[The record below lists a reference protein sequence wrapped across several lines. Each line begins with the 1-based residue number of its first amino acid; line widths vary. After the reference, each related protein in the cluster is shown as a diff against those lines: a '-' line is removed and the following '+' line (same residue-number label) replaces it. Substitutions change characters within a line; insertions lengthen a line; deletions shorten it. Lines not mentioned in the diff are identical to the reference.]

1 MRVLHC
7 GSCLSRTTVNCGN
20 RSLVDSAKR
29 RTPSMTR
36 PTAARAV
43 YLAAINDYDAIVL
56 DVVLPVHDGIEVCR
70 EIRRKGSHAPIL
82 MLTARDTVDD
92 KILGLDAGAD
102 DYLTKPFDFGELL
115 ARLRAL
121 VRRRGDVLPGEL
133 SVADLVVD
141 TRRHSA
147 KRGNR
152 EIVLTTKEYALLEHL
167 VRNAG
172 RIVTRAEINAH
183 VWDDNHDPFS
193 NLIDVYV
200 SRLRRK
206 VDGGERVALIS
217 TRRGVG
223 LHAGRGGTAPR
234 CRAAPAREPMMRWPQ
249 SLRARLTLWYTLV
262 LGVPLVAFAGAS
274 FFVLD
279 RALMHRADSFL
290 DETLGAFT
298 TELASEQQE
307 EPTAGRAIAVGAP
320 GRAVSRRPPGRSSTR

>member
-1 MRVLHC
+1 VCDVRILLAEDDRHLRESIAR
-7 GSCLSRTTVNCGN
+7 GLREASYA
-20 RSLVDSAKR
+20 VDDA
-29 RTPSMTR
+29 PDG
-36 PTAARAV
+36 ARALF
-43 YLAAINDYDAIVL
+43 LAAVNDYDAIIL
-56 DVVLPVHDGIEVCR
+56 DIVLPVKDGLEVCR
-70 EIRRKGSHAPIL
+70 GIRRKGNHVPIL

-92 KILGLDAGAD
+92 KIIGLDAGAD

-121 VRRRGDVLPGEL
+121 VRRRGDVLPAEL

-141 TRRHSA
+141 TRRHTA
-147 KRGNR
+147 RRGHR
-152 EIVLTTKEYALLEHL
+152 DITLTTKEYALLEHL

-223 LHAGRGGTAPR
+223 YML
-234 CRAAPAREPMMRWPQ
+234 AAPAAGNASAAAPR
-249 SLRARLTLWYTLV
+249 
-262 LGVPLVAFAGAS
+262 GAGA
-274 FFVLD
+274 
-279 RALMHRADSFL
+279 
-290 DETLGAFT
+290 
-298 TELASEQQE
+298 
-307 EPTAGRAIAVGAP
+307 
-320 GRAVSRRPPGRSSTR
+320 

>member
-1 MRVLHC
+1 MRILLAEDDRHLRESIAR
-7 GSCLSRTTVNCGN
+7 GLREASYAIDDAEDG
-20 RSLVDSAKR
+20 
-29 RTPSMTR
+29 
-36 PTAARAV
+36 ARAI
-43 YLAAINDYDAIVL
+43 YLAAVNEYDAIIL
-56 DVVLPVHDGIEVCR
+56 DVVLPVKDGLEVCR
-70 EIRRKGSHAPIL
+70 EIRRRGMHTPII

-92 KILGLDAGAD
+92 RITGLDAGAD

-121 VRRRGDVLPGEL
+121 VRRRGEVLPAEL

-141 TRRHSA
+141 TRRHTA
-147 KRGNR
+147 RRGQR
-152 EIVLTTKEYALLEHL
+152 DITHTTKEFALLEHL

-223 LHAGRGGTAPR
+223 YMLS
-234 CRAAPAREPMMRWPQ
+234 APAPSPSSTASR
-249 SLRARLTLWYTLV
+249 
-262 LGVPLVAFAGAS
+262 GAGA
-274 FFVLD
+274 
-279 RALMHRADSFL
+279 
-290 DETLGAFT
+290 
-298 TELASEQQE
+298 
-307 EPTAGRAIAVGAP
+307 
-320 GRAVSRRPPGRSSTR
+320 

>member
-1 MRVLHC
+1 MRILLAEDDRHLRESIAR
-7 GSCLSRTTVNCGN
+7 GLREASYAIDDAEDG
-20 RSLVDSAKR
+20 
-29 RTPSMTR
+29 
-36 PTAARAV
+36 ARAI
-43 YLAAINDYDAIVL
+43 YLAAVNEYDAIIL
-56 DVVLPVHDGIEVCR
+56 DVVLPVKDGLEVCR
-70 EIRRKGSHAPIL
+70 EIRRRGMHTPII

-92 KILGLDAGAD
+92 RITGLDAGAD

-121 VRRRGDVLPGEL
+121 VRRRGEVLPAEL

-141 TRRHSA
+141 TRRHTA
-147 KRGNR
+147 RRGQR
-152 EIVLTTKEYALLEHL
+152 DITLTTKEFALLEHL

-223 LHAGRGGTAPR
+223 YMLS
-234 CRAAPAREPMMRWPQ
+234 APAPSPSSTASR
-249 SLRARLTLWYTLV
+249 
-262 LGVPLVAFAGAS
+262 GAGA
-274 FFVLD
+274 
-279 RALMHRADSFL
+279 
-290 DETLGAFT
+290 
-298 TELASEQQE
+298 
-307 EPTAGRAIAVGAP
+307 
-320 GRAVSRRPPGRSSTR
+320 

>member
-1 MRVLHC
+1 MRILLAEDDRHLRESIAR
-7 GSCLSRTTVNCGN
+7 GLREASYAIDDAEDG
-20 RSLVDSAKR
+20 
-29 RTPSMTR
+29 
-36 PTAARAV
+36 ARAI
-43 YLAAINDYDAIVL
+43 YLAAVNEYDAIIL
-56 DVVLPVHDGIEVCR
+56 DIVLPVKDGLDVCR
-70 EIRRKGSHAPIL
+70 EIRRRGMHTPII

-92 KILGLDAGAD
+92 RITGLDAGAD

-121 VRRRGDVLPGEL
+121 VRRRGEVLPAEL

-141 TRRHSA
+141 TRRHTA
-147 KRGNR
+147 RRGQR
-152 EIVLTTKEYALLEHL
+152 DITLTTKEFALLEHL

-223 LHAGRGGTAPR
+223 YMLS
-234 CRAAPAREPMMRWPQ
+234 APAPSPSSTASR
-249 SLRARLTLWYTLV
+249 
-262 LGVPLVAFAGAS
+262 GAGA
-274 FFVLD
+274 
-279 RALMHRADSFL
+279 
-290 DETLGAFT
+290 
-298 TELASEQQE
+298 
-307 EPTAGRAIAVGAP
+307 
-320 GRAVSRRPPGRSSTR
+320 